1 MPNFDLQRF
10 FMSINHYLDYINHE
24 KKYSLHTCVAY
35 KQNLSDFQT
44 YCSKNFNLE
53 VIDSVEYFH
62 IRSWIISLV
71 EMQNSNRT
79 INRKIS
85 VLRSY
90 YNFLLKTETIK
101 VSPLKLHKPMK
112 ASKKVNVPFSIDE
125 VSQLLNGDLFSQD
138 YRGILEKTIITVLY
152 YTGIRRQEL
161 IDLKTVAVD
170 LDSKLIKV
178 KGKRNKERLIPLL
191 PEIISSLRIYLKEK
205 NKIFNQIDQ
214 IYFFCLPSG
223 TKLNEGFV
231 YQTVNYYFS
240 KVSTKVKKSPHI
252 LRHSFATHLLNNG
265 ADLNAVK
272 ELLGHESVAATQ
284 VYTHG
289 SLKRIQEIY
298 NKAHPRGKNIKK

>member
-1 MPNFDLQRF
+1 
-10 FMSINHYLDYINHE
+10 MSINHYLDYINHE

-101 VSPLKLHKPMK
+101 VSPLKLHKPLK
-112 ASKKVNVPFSIDE
+112 ASKNINVPFSIDE
-125 VSQLLNGDLFSQD
+125 VSQLLDGELFSQD

-170 LDSKLIKV
+170 LDSQFIKV
-178 KGKRNKERLIPLL
+178 KGKRNKERFIPLL
-191 PEIISSLRIYLKEK
+191 PELITSLRIYLKEK

-223 TKLNEGFV
+223 IKLNEGFV

-240 KVSTKVKKSPHI
+240 MVSTKVKKSPHI

-298 NKAHPRGKNIKK
+298 NKAHPRGKNLKK

>member
-1 MPNFDLQRF
+1 
-10 FMSINHYLDYINHE
+10 MSINHFLDYINNE
-24 KKYSLHTCVAY
+24 KKYSQHTFTAY
-35 KQNLSDFQT
+35 KKDLSNFQT
-44 YCSKNFNLE
+44 YCSKNFSIE
-53 VIDSVEYFH
+53 TIDLVDYYH

-71 EMQNSNRT
+71 EMQKTNRT

-90 YNFLLKTETIK
+90 YKFLLKVQTIK
-101 VSPLKLHKPMK
+101 VSPLKLHKPLK
-112 ASKKVNVPFSIDE
+112 ASKNINVPFSIEE
-125 VSQLLNGDLFSQD
+125 VSQLLNSDLFPKD
-138 YRGILEKTIITVLY
+138 YQGILEKTIITVLY

-161 IDLKTVAVD
+161 IDLKIVAVD
-170 LDSKLIKV
+170 LDSQFLKV
-178 KGKRNKERLIPLL
+178 KGKRNKERFIPLL
-191 PEIISSLRIYLKEK
+191 PELITSLRVYLKEK
-205 NKIFNQIDQ
+205 NKIFNQIDKT
-214 IYFFCLPSG
+214 YFFCLPSG
-223 TKLNEGFV
+223 IKLNEGFV
-231 YQTVNYYFS
+231 YQTVNHYFS

-298 NKAHPRGKNIKK
+298 TKAHPRGKNLKK

>member
-10 FMSINHYLDYINHE
+10 FMSINHFLDFINHE
-24 KKYSLHTCVAY
+24 KKYSPHTCVAY
-35 KQNLSDFQT
+35 KQNLSNFQN

-53 VIDSVEYFH
+53 DIDLVEYFH

-71 EMQNSNRT
+71 EMENSNRT

-101 VSPLKLHKPMK
+101 VSPLKRHKPMK

>member
-1 MPNFDLQRF
+1 
-10 FMSINHYLDYINHE
+10 MSINHFLDFINHE
-24 KKYSLHTCVAY
+24 KKYSPHTCVAY
-35 KQNLSDFQT
+35 KQNLSNFQN
-44 YCSKNFNLE
+44 YCSKNYNLE
-53 VIDSVEYFH
+53 DIDLVEYFH

-71 EMQNSNRT
+71 EMENSNRT

-161 IDLKTVAVD
+161 IDLKIVAVD

-205 NKIFNQIDQ
+205 DKIFNQIDQ

-298 NKAHPRGKNIKK
+298 NKAHPRGKNLKK

>member
-1 MPNFDLQRF
+1 
-10 FMSINHYLDYINHE
+10 MSINHYLDYINHE

-101 VSPLKLHKPMK
+101 VSPLKLHKPLK
-112 ASKKVNVPFSIDE
+112 ASKNINVPFSIDE
-125 VSQLLNGDLFSQD
+125 VSQLLDGELFSQD

-170 LDSKLIKV
+170 LDSQFIKV
-178 KGKRNKERLIPLL
+178 KGKRNKERFIPLL
-191 PEIISSLRIYLKEK
+191 PELISSLRIYLKEK

-223 TKLNEGFV
+223 IKLNEGFV

-240 KVSTKVKKSPHI
+240 MVSTKVKKSPHI

-298 NKAHPRGKNIKK
+298 NKAHPRGKNLKK

>member
-1 MPNFDLQRF
+1 
-10 FMSINHYLDYINHE
+10 MSINHYLEYINHE
-24 KKYSLHTCVAY
+24 KKYSPHTCVAY

-101 VSPLKLHKPMK
+101 VSPLKLHKPLK
-112 ASKKVNVPFSIDE
+112 ASKNINVPFSIDE
-125 VSQLLNGDLFSQD
+125 VSQLLDGELFSQD

-170 LDSKLIKV
+170 LDSQFIKV
-178 KGKRNKERLIPLL
+178 KGKRNKERFIPLL
-191 PEIISSLRIYLKEK
+191 PELISSLRIYLKEK

-223 TKLNEGFV
+223 IKLNEGFV

-298 NKAHPRGKNIKK
+298 NKAHPRGKNLK

>member
-1 MPNFDLQRF
+1 
-10 FMSINHYLDYINHE
+10 MSINHFLDFINHE
-24 KKYSLHTCVAY
+24 KKYSPHTCVAY
-35 KQNLSDFQT
+35 KQNLSNFQN
-44 YCSKNFNLE
+44 YCSKNFNIE
-53 VIDSVEYFH
+53 DIDLVEYFH

-71 EMQNSNRT
+71 EMENSNRT

-112 ASKKVNVPFSIDE
+112 ASKKVNVPFSIAE

-223 TKLNEGFV
+223 IKLNEGFV

-298 NKAHPRGKNIKK
+298 NKAHPRGKNLKK

>member
-1 MPNFDLQRF
+1 
-10 FMSINHYLDYINHE
+10 MSINHFLDFINHE
-24 KKYSLHTCVAY
+24 KKYSPHTYVAY
-35 KQNLSDFQT
+35 KQNLSNFQN

-53 VIDSVEYFH
+53 DIDLVEYFH

-71 EMQNSNRT
+71 EMENSNRT

-112 ASKKVNVPFSIDE
+112 ALKKVNVPFSIDE

-214 IYFFCLPSG
+214 IDQIYFFCLPSG

-298 NKAHPRGKNIKK
+298 NKAHPRGKNLKK